1 MSSLRTSTS
10 TLNIEKYG
18 PHLSGDRERVDRD
31 VLLLLPRPAP
41 PRPAPPRRLAAA
53 RAGLLPDPQLV
64 RQRLHLTA
72 NSFG

>member
-1 MSSLRTSTS
+1 MSSLQTSTS

-41 PRPAPPRRLAAA
+41 PRRLAAA

>member
-31 VLLLLPRPAP
+31 VLLLLPR
-41 PRPAPPRRLAAA
+41 RLAAA

>member
-1 MSSLRTSTS
+1 MSSLQTSTS

-41 PRPAPPRRLAAA
+41 PRPPTSARRRQSRAAA
-53 RAGLLPDPQLV
+53 GPAACQAETPSHCQ
-64 RQRLHLTA
+64 
-72 NSFG
+72 